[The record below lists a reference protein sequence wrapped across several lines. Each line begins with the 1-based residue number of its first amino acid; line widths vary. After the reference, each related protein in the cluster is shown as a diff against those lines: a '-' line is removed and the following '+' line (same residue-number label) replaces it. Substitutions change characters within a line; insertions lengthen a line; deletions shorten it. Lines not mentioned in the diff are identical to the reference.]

1 MDLQYS
7 IEDRSKH
14 EQRPSSS
21 SKRPRIDPVYS
32 EEAEG
37 VLRQE
42 EQHIA
47 FFSQESSNRFL
58 SCPSDPDRRGPPV
71 DRVDH
76 AWAPHHIGI
85 EHNYVSIPLT
95 CERATQFI
103 SYELQSDDEARL
115 PCSPAESH
123 ASSSF
128 GIRHLRLTTQP
139 LTPRLQSSASG
150 VASPGLLEQVQ
161 SGQEASTSV
170 SQPKKAEIVDSSEFC
185 FSCPLE
191 PVKELPRECVSLKE
205 WGERDGVEDGGHAGV
220 EAMYRV
226 IRRLN
231 NSHSGLQSCCG
242 AFQGAGDVYMSPQS
256 SLDSSFSVFMDPN
269 LPAMRKNLAELKEFE
284 DESEMSKKGRLYDVK
299 GIEGILIFLQD
310 LSKRGKIQVS

>member
-1 MDLQYS
+1 
-7 IEDRSKH
+7 
-14 EQRPSSS
+14 
-21 SKRPRIDPVYS
+21 
-32 EEAEG
+32 
-37 VLRQE
+37 
-42 EQHIA
+42 
-47 FFSQESSNRFL
+47 
-58 SCPSDPDRRGPPV
+58 
-71 DRVDH
+71 
-76 AWAPHHIGI
+76 
-85 EHNYVSIPLT
+85 
-95 CERATQFI
+95 
-103 SYELQSDDEARL
+103 
-115 PCSPAESH
+115 
-123 ASSSF
+123 
-128 GIRHLRLTTQP
+128 
-139 LTPRLQSSASG
+139 
-150 VASPGLLEQVQ
+150 
-161 SGQEASTSV
+161 
-170 SQPKKAEIVDSSEFC
+170 
-185 FSCPLE
+185 LE

-310 LSKRGKIQVS
+310 LSKRGKIQLSQRLQSNLEDALSVCRKANSGSFMARVHQALECAKEICVLSLCTDPSRYDGSGHVVCLKGEKIRCVAQEWLEKNRHCQVQYDTMLLFPTPFTFSHSCCIL